1 MYLHTHIC
9 TYNLDLVP
17 RFTTKIH
24 EIQHTY
30 NHNKHAS
37 YLPNSPS
44 LINSELHVAWYYIKE
59 EEEGMFTWANSRNL
73 IIYRLRR
80 VLWSSRFEI

>member
-44 LINSELHVAWYYIKE
+44 LINSELHVGWYIIKE
-59 EEEGMFTWANSRNL
+59 EEEGRYVYMG
-73 IIYRLRR
+73 
-80 VLWSSRFEI
+80 